1 MRGNEP
7 SFPAMEKE
15 RRTAPP
21 SARPP
26 VRPSVRPLV
35 TSSIVQRND
44 PNYARNRRVSI
55 GDESTNQILK
65 YLIIFFFSI
74 LEFL

>member
-21 SARPP
+21 S
-26 VRPSVRPLV
+26 VRPSVRPLI

-55 GDESTNQILK
+55 RDEWKFVNPRLYKMLK
-65 YLIIFFFSI
+65 TQNI
-74 LEFL
+74 

>member
-21 SARPP
+21 S
-26 VRPSVRPLV
+26 VRLLI

-55 GDESTNQILK
+55 RDEWKFMNPRLYKMLK
-65 YLIIFFFSI
+65 TQNI
-74 LEFL
+74 